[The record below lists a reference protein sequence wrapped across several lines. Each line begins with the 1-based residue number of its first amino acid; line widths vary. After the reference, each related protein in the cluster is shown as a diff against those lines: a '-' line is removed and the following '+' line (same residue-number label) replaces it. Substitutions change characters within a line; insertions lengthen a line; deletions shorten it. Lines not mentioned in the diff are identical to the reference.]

1 MNQLQQ
7 ILTIPSVKTE
17 HPRAHAKATHQLAQL
32 VKIAALLQ
40 FAVNNKQ
47 NFTEHDSDGVIGA
60 WIEQAEKALSALDDE
75 S

>member
-7 ILTIPSVKTE
+7 ILTIPSVKGE
-17 HPRAHAKATHQLAQL
+17 HPRAHAQAVAELNAL
-32 VKIAALLQ
+32 VKIASLMQ

-75 S
+75 E